1 VYVAKTVE
9 EMEEIVLS
17 IEQMR
22 QLNDVSTKSTPLR
35 STATPMVPSPKVE
48 IGSPTSRYSTSLP
61 RGLSEK
67 MKIPPPK
74 VLKEGCL
81 FVNETEGSDK
91 VGPVAAWSVL
101 TADSL
106 TLFESPEKRKLLGKY
121 SDLHS
126 GVVLAEV
133 IDNANDNT
141 TMANGNGVDVKGR
154 AGANAN
160 SKLGQ
165 RSGFV
170 LHHGF
175 RGTSVV
181 VLYTRNVEDCR
192 KWCEAIE
199 AVPSFTGGWGEGGGV
214 RVDSQTS
221 CAAMEEYPPNEKETR
236 SPASSSPHSPHTK
249 DSAPLPSLPMHL
261 PSLQSPPP
269 AVGAAP
275 TPTGSL
281 TQLLENI
288 VLRSKMQALET
299 ILTSSDS
306 MLQKTHVSALQHVL
320 QECQSALEAQ
330 MSFNAE
336 REKKEQEMRSL
347 VAKSCAMGRKE
358 LRQSLLSADLEL
370 DEGDQPKESS
380 GASIMHPQATELPS
394 DKDASMMDPVDDISR
409 ERGDQDQVV
418 QIVSVS
424 AARSSP
430 EGHIHVATDLVSPK
444 QEKLI
449 TADTNAL
456 SIETQQHQQPQQQ
469 LPPKDNQASAQAE
482 APKVDKEVA
491 PAAAV
496 VGVEEDVGVSEIIR
510 RVPPP
515 SLPLEEVSEEQ
526 QHQQELAREAR
537 IRDRVKAEK
546 EIARKLAH
554 AEGHRS
560 SDLDFPSSLQQSR
573 AVAIEEEAAAEAGDA
588 GETDHLHDPDNVREM
603 ESEMHMDK
611 GAGAGEGE
619 VSLTEMPPPLVP
631 GSEVKDR
638 ESLDASLLEEVEAAN
653 DAVVSEAAGREEDV
667 EVIGEE
673 WLDRPA
679 VLVPLPMLGE
689 GEEEGGADSS
699 TPHSLVSLATPLPS
713 PLLSPTPDP
722 LWIDTN
728 TDNTNTDNNHS
739 EEALKEALKEDN
751 AAVVAVSVEEGE
763 EEENAPNALGGV
775 EERHAVT
782 TPPKAALPTP
792 PTTPLTTGRVL
803 HVFTPQSQ
811 QEVQPAVSTPVVVL
825 AQHASGWATIAFCEE
840 RERGEEREGREGGNG
855 KGEAAVESPIRVG
868 FFPQAF
874 LSQDD
879 DRDSDDRKSDGALA
893 APANLQ
899 PLPALLAAQAASLT
913 LDNVPPAPRR
923 RPPQPPNSVPLPNTT
938 TTTTTTDT
946 TDPTDTTDANTTA
959 MSDGGNGNVAVAAAA
974 AMEAKARQ
982 GPSAEVTNI
991 QNRRENIRDRLAA
1004 HRAAMAHMREK
1015 RQRGEGSSS
1024 ESSLI
1029 PATPPSSTPLS
1040 STQTAVSS
1048 QPDSWTVETEAEALQ
1063 LSGQLTSGQI
1073 SGQITT
1079 TATGTATA
1087 AATAAAVVGGTASS
1101 AMGTGMGEHGAET
1114 QEEGVGLE
1122 REGSAAELPPPPPPQ
1137 SDIHVRGERSLST
1150 PDDVSLVNTS
1160 VSSTTSIAQLKYMK
1174 ETLMEGCVFMKYGL
1188 KGKDHRKLVCLSSDG
1203 AAIICKDPKS
1213 KKPSTTVIPLDAIT
1227 AIRPGCTSEVF
1238 NRKKRKRPPVEAHC
1252 FSIFSESRTLDVEAS
1267 SEQERDHWYELF
1279 RLLLQYHFEN
1289 RPEEELRNDYDEI
1302 QQKYRSTF

>member
-1 VYVAKTVE
+1 VYVAKSVE

-35 STATPMVPSPKVE
+35 STATPMVPSPKIE

-61 RGLSEK
+61 RGLGE
-67 MKIPPPK
+67 KIPPPK

-106 TLFESPEKRKLLGKY
+106 TLFESPEKSKLLGKY

-126 GVVLAEV
+126 GVVLAEA
-133 IDNANDNT
+133 IDNVNDDA
-141 TMANGNGVDVKGR
+141 TMANGAK
-154 AGANAN
+154 AN
-160 SKLGQ
+160 SKLSQ

-199 AVPSFTGGWGEGGGV
+199 TVPSFTGGWSEGGV
-214 RVDSQTS
+214 RWKRQAS
-221 CAAMEEYPPNEKETR
+221 CAAMEEYPPSEKETR
-236 SPASSSPHSPHTK
+236 SPASSPPHTPHTK

-299 ILTSSDS
+299 ILTSDS
-306 MLQKTHVSALQHVL
+306 TLQKTHVSALQNVL

-358 LRQSLLSADLEL
+358 LRQCLLSADLEL
-370 DEGDQPKESS
+370 DEGDQPKESR

-430 EGHIHVATDLVSPK
+430 EGNIHVATDVVSSK

-449 TADTNAL
+449 TDTNAL
-456 SIETQQHQQPQQQ
+456 SVETQQHQQHQQHQQQ

-491 PAAAV
+491 PAA
-496 VGVEEDVGVSEIIR
+496 VGVEEDVTVSEIIR

-515 SLPLEEVSEEQ
+515 TLPLAVSEEQ
-526 QHQQELAREAR
+526 QHQQEFAREAK

-546 EIARKLAH
+546 ERARELAH

-573 AVAIEEEAAAEAGDA
+573 AVAIEKEEEAAEEEDRDA
-588 GETDHLHDPDNVREM
+588 GETDHLYDPDNVREM
-603 ESEMHMDK
+603 DSEVHMDE

-619 VSLTEMPPPLVP
+619 VSLTEIPPPLVP

-638 ESLDASLLEEVEAAN
+638 ESLDASLLEEVEADV
-653 DAVVSEAAGREEDV
+653 DAVASEIMGREEDV
-667 EVIGEE
+667 KAQAGEE
-673 WLDRPA
+673 DAEVMGEEALDRPA
-679 VLVPLPMLGE
+679 VLVPLPVLVAV
-689 GEEEGGADSS
+689 EEEGADSS

-722 LWIDTN
+722 LWLDTN
-728 TDNTNTDNNHS
+728 TDNTHTDNNHS
-739 EEALKEALKEDN
+739 EEALKEEKEDN
-751 AAVVAVSVEEGE
+751 AAVVAASV
-763 EEENAPNALGGV
+763 EEENAPNALG
-775 EERHAVT
+775 EAVT

-840 RERGEEREGREGGNG
+840 RGGESKAEIRGEGTGNG
-855 KGEAAVESPIRVG
+855 NGNGEGEAAVESPIRVG

-874 LSQDD
+874 LSQDND
-879 DRDSDDRKSDGALA
+879 DRDSDDRKSG
-893 APANLQ
+893 ANLP
-899 PLPALLAAQAASLT
+899 PLPAVLAAQAASLT

-938 TTTTTTDT
+938 TTTTTTT
-946 TDPTDTTDANTTA
+946 TDTTDANTTA

-982 GPSAEVTNI
+982 GPSAEVTSI

-1063 LSGQLTSGQI
+1063 LSGQLTSV

-1079 TATGTATA
+1079 GTAAGT
-1087 AATAAAVVGGTASS
+1087 AAVVGGTASS

-1114 QEEGVGLE
+1114 QEEGVALE

-1252 FSIFSESRTLDVEAS
+1252 FSIFSESRTLDVEAN

-1279 RLLLQYHFEN
+1279 RLLLHYHFEN